1 MGISGI
7 GAEPR
12 LRRTKGLHMP
22 LRLQIN
28 LIIAAM
34 LLAFAALLAGLQLN
48 NTSRGV
54 HEEIGGSNLVAIQ
67 VLSQVE
73 ATSREGGLPAMLAF
87 LQALGRIR
95 GNEIEL
101 YGENGALLYRSPP
114 PRYKAGRDAPQWY
127 ARLVAPP
134 LQTRE
139 IVLPHGRVVVR
150 PDPSR
155 AILDGWDDFLPLSAI
170 LLLGVVLAIGLAYW
184 LVGRALRPFQRIAQ
198 GLRGIAVGDYATRLP
213 LLPGREARGLG
224 EAFNSM
230 AQSVQDGMHARDT
243 ARAATVALAEN
254 REWTQVI
261 QTRIEEVRT
270 QIAREL
276 HDGLGQQLTAIKSL
290 GFAIS
295 HRAQGQD
302 VRIAESA
309 RMVVECADAMYE
321 SVHQMVGQLRPPALD
336 RFGLGDALQDL
347 VEQARTQHPGVH
359 VQLQID
365 GVLDTVQGELATA
378 VYRIAQESLT
388 NALRHAHAQLIGLQL
403 RVEPQQVTLEVRDD
417 GRGLHKDWALSGHF
431 GVIGMRERAE
441 ALGGTFTIEPIA
453 AGGVRI
459 QVKLPLALPAE
470 RESDRG

>member
-1 MGISGI
+1 
-7 GAEPR
+7 
-12 LRRTKGLHMP
+12 MP

-54 HEEIGGSNLVAIQ
+54 REEIGGSNLVAIQ

-73 ATSREGGLPAMLAF
+73 ATSREGGLPAMLGF

-101 YGENGALLYRSPP
+101 YGEDGTLLYRSPP

-134 LQTRE
+134 LNSRD

-155 AILDGWDDFLPLSAI
+155 AILDGWDDFVP
-170 LLLGVVLAIGLAYW
+170 LLLTLLVGALVANGLAHW
-184 LVGRALRPFQRIAQ
+184 LVGRALRPFQQ
-198 GLRGIAVGDYATRLP
+198 LSGGLRAIALGDYANRLP
-213 LLPGREARGLG
+213 ALPGREARGLG

-230 AQSVQDGMHARDT
+230 AQSVQDGMLAREK

-254 REWTQVI
+254 RELTQVI
-261 QTRIEEVRT
+261 QTRIEEVRR

-276 HDGLGQQLTAIKSL
+276 HDDLGQQLTAIKSL

-302 VRIAESA
+302 VRIAESS

-336 RFGLGDALQDL
+336 RFGLADALQDL
-347 VEQARTQHPGVH
+347 VEQAGTQHPGVH
-359 VQLQID
+359 IQLQMD
-365 GVLDTVQGELATA
+365 GALDAVHGALATA

-388 NALRHAHAQLIGLQL
+388 NALRHAQAQLIALHVRMQ
-403 RVEPQQVTLEVRDD
+403 PQQITLEVRDD
-417 GRGLHKDWALSGHF
+417 GRGLHPDWELSGHF

-441 ALGGTFTIEPIA
+441 ALGGSFAVEPIA
-453 AGGVRI
+453 TGGVRMRAS
-459 QVKLPLALPAE
+459 LPLAADTDTE
-470 RESDRG
+470 ADRG

>member
-1 MGISGI
+1 MS
-7 GAEPR
+7 
-12 LRRTKGLHMP
+12 

-28 LIIAAM
+28 LIIATM
-34 LLAFAALLAGLQLN
+34 LLAFAALLVGLQLKD
-48 NTSRGV
+48 TGRGV

-73 ATSREGGLPAMLAF
+73 ATSRDGGLSAMTLF
-87 LQALGRIR
+87 LQGLGRIR

-101 YGENGALLYRSPP
+101 YGEDGALLYRSPP

-134 LQTRE
+134 LKARE
-139 IVLPHGRVVVR
+139 ITLPHGRVVVR

-155 AILDGWDDFLPLSAI
+155 AILDGWDEFVP
-170 LLLGVVLAIGLAYW
+170 LLLTLLVGVVFANGLAYW
-184 LVGRALRPFQRIAQ
+184 LVGRALHPFQQLAQ
-198 GLRGIAVGDYATRLP
+198 GLRGIALGDYGTRLP
-213 LLPGREARGLG
+213 VLRGREAGGLG
-224 EAFNSM
+224 EDFNSM
-230 AQSVQDGMHARDT
+230 AQSVQDGMLAREK

-254 REWTQVI
+254 RELTQVI
-261 QTRIEEVRT
+261 QTRIEEVRR

-276 HDGLGQQLTAIKSL
+276 HDDLGQQVTAIKSL

-309 RMVVECADAMYE
+309 RMVVACADAMYE
-321 SVHQMVGQLRPPALD
+321 SVHQMVGQLRPLALD
-336 RFGLGDALQDL
+336 RFGLADALQDL

-359 VQLQID
+359 IQLQIESPLNA
-365 GVLDTVQGELATA
+365 VRGEWATA

-388 NALRHAHAQLIGLQL
+388 NALRHAQAQQITLHV
-403 RVEPQQVTLEVRDD
+403 RAEPQQLVLEVRDD
-417 GRGLHKDWALSGHF
+417 GRGLHKDWEQTGHF

-441 ALGGTFTIEPIA
+441 SLGGTFTMEPIGS
-453 AGGVRI
+453 GGVRLRAT
-459 QVKLPLALPAE
+459 LPLHLE
-470 RESDRG
+470 THTESDRG

>member
-1 MGISGI
+1 MS
-7 GAEPR
+7 
-12 LRRTKGLHMP
+12 

-34 LLAFAALLAGLQLN
+34 LLAFAALLVGLQLKD
-48 NTSRGV
+48 TSRGV

-73 ATSREGGLPAMLAF
+73 ATSRDGGLSAMTLF
-87 LQALGRIR
+87 LQGLGRIR

-101 YGENGALLYRSPP
+101 FGEDGALLYRSPP

-134 LQTRE
+134 LKTRE
-139 IVLPHGRVVVR
+139 ITLPHGRVVVR

-155 AILDGWDDFLPLSAI
+155 AILDGWDDFVP
-170 LLLGVVLAIGLAYW
+170 LLLTLLVGVVFANALAYW
-184 LVGRALRPFQRIAQ
+184 LVGRALHPFQQLAQ
-198 GLRGIAVGDYATRLP
+198 GLRAIAQGEYATRLP
-213 LLPGREARGLG
+213 RLQGREAGGLG
-224 EAFNSM
+224 QDFNSM
-230 AQSVQDGMHARDT
+230 AQSVQDGMLAREK

-254 REWTQVI
+254 RELMQVI
-261 QTRIEEVRT
+261 QTRIEEVRR

-276 HDGLGQQLTAIKSL
+276 HDDLGQQVTAIKSL

-302 VRIAESA
+302 LRIAESA
-309 RMVVECADAMYE
+309 RMVVQCADAMYE
-321 SVHQMVGQLRPPALD
+321 SVHQMVGQLRPLALD
-336 RFGLGDALQDL
+336 RFGLADALQDL

-359 VQLQID
+359 IQLQIQ
-365 GVLDTVQGELATA
+365 GALDAVGGELATA

-388 NALRHAHAQLIGLQL
+388 NALRHAQAQLIALQL
-403 RVEPQQVTLEVRDD
+403 HAEAQHLVLEVRDD
-417 GRGLHKDWALSGHF
+417 GRGLQQDWELTGHF

-441 ALGGTFTIEPIA
+441 SLGGTFTMEPIGS
-453 AGGVRI
+453 GGVRLRAT
-459 QVKLPLALPAE
+459 LPLHLE
-470 RESDRG
+470 TNTESDRG

>member
-1 MGISGI
+1 
-7 GAEPR
+7 
-12 LRRTKGLHMP
+12 MP

-54 HEEIGGSNLVAIQ
+54 REEIGGSNLVAIQ

-73 ATSREGGLPAMLAF
+73 ATSREGGLPAMLGF

-101 YGENGALLYRSPP
+101 YGEDGTLLYRSPP

-134 LQTRE
+134 LKSRD

-155 AILDGWDDFLPLSAI
+155 AILDGWDDFVP
-170 LLLGVVLAIGLAYW
+170 LLLTLLVGALVANGLAHW
-184 LVGRALRPFQRIAQ
+184 LVGRALRPFQQLSGGLHAIA
-198 GLRGIAVGDYATRLP
+198 LGDYATRLP
-213 LLPGREARGLG
+213 ALPGREARGLG

-230 AQSVQDGMHARDT
+230 AQSVQDGMLAREK

-254 REWTQVI
+254 RELTQVI
-261 QTRIEEVRT
+261 QTRIEEVRR

-276 HDGLGQQLTAIKSL
+276 HDDLGQQLTAIKSL

-302 VRIAESA
+302 MRIAESA

-336 RFGLGDALQDL
+336 RFGLADALQDL
-347 VEQARTQHPGVH
+347 VEQSGTQHPGVH
-359 VQLQID
+359 IQLQMD
-365 GVLDTVQGELATA
+365 GGLDAVRGELATA
-378 VYRIAQESLT
+378 VYRIAQESVT
-388 NALRHAHAQLIGLQL
+388 NALRHAQAQLIALHVRMQ
-403 RVEPQQVTLEVRDD
+403 PQQITLEVRDD
-417 GRGLHKDWALSGHF
+417 GRGLHPDWELSGHF

-441 ALGGTFTIEPIA
+441 ALGGSFAIEPIA
-453 AGGVRI
+453 TGGVRMRAS
-459 QVKLPLALPAE
+459 LPLAVDADTE
-470 RESDRG
+470 VDHG